1 MTYSRSCGVSLAAC
15 AATECRCVSMPAD
28 TVGAPEKPAQR
39 FGPCDRPDCPI
50 CATRNALQTA
60 HNESREGC

>member
-15 AATECRCVSMPAD
+15 GANECLCVPVDGEPVNGPQEAAHAF
-28 TVGAPEKPAQR
+28 A
-39 FGPCDRPDCPI
+39 PCDRPDCPI
-50 CATRNALQTA
+50 CATRAALQTA